1 VKINSVR
8 STIAV
13 YADLIKYK
21 LSLAVTFSSVT
32 GYFIFSHSFNGSLLS
47 LVIGVFLL
55 ASGSAALNQYTE
67 REFDVLMDRTRNR
80 PLPLK
85 KINHEVALKA
95 SISLLATG
103 FIFTLFTGILP
114 SLLGFLNLVLYNLAY
129 TRLKRITPL
138 AIIPGALV
146 GAVPPF
152 IGYAGAGG
160 MHLKPEII
168 LFSAFMFLWQ
178 LPHFWLIIIRHK
190 DEYKSAGFKTFSHTM
205 TEQQIKILIFLWV
218 FFSTLFLLCFSSL
231 TLDLSKPMNYFLI
244 LLNSFFILLF
254 YKLLFRR
261 DTQNDVKSA
270 FILINSF
277 SFLIM
282 ILFIV
287 NSFLS

>member
-1 VKINSVR
+1 VKINSAL

-13 YADLIKYK
+13 YTDLVKYK

-32 GYFIFSHSFNGSLLS
+32 GYFIFRNDITGSLLF
-47 LVIGVFLL
+47 LTIGVFLL

-67 REFDVLMDRTRNR
+67 REFDALMSRTKNR

-85 KINHEVALKA
+85 KINHEVALKV
-95 SISLLATG
+95 SVILLATG
-103 FIFTLFTGILP
+103 FIFTLFTGIIP
-114 SLLGFLNLVLYNLAY
+114 SLLGLSNIVIYNLVY

-138 AIIPGALV
+138 AILPGALV

-152 IGYAGAGG
+152 IGYTAAGEL
-160 MHLKPEII
+160 HLRPEII
-168 LFSAFMFLWQ
+168 LFSAYMFLWQ

-190 DEYKSAGFKTFSHTM
+190 DEYKSAGFKSISHTVA
-205 TEQQIKILIFLWV
+205 EKQIKILIFSWV
-218 FFSTLFLLCFSSL
+218 CFSTLFLLCFSSL
-231 TLDLSKPMNYFLI
+231 IPVFT

-254 YKLLFRR
+254 YKLLFKHNAL
-261 DTQNDVKSA
+261 NDVRGA